1 MGEAIGQGPIGSSIG
16 VVGIP
21 EGAQMKGSLRN
32 TNDPYTRVVQPFEG
46 VERC

>member
-32 TNDPYTRVVQPFEG
+32 TNDPYSTTLRG
-46 VERC
+46 C